1 MGKTEATQ
9 TEEML
14 KLSKEREREYL
25 LQDVG
30 ILGFLISIFLS
41 VLAMVMAPDGR
52 MIESCV
58 MFAVLCLAVVLATY
72 KFRYMAVAVAGLQVL
87 IFTVYRVYRAAAL
100 EETIGWTSYLW
111 IFIPLIAVGSMLLF
125 QHLNYQI
132 ESSNDILASQMQ
144 DMVLIHALTGLYN
157 QRALYIDLE
166 RQMAYSRRNEL
177 AITLLWVELRYAAEL
192 KTMLSRQRYYELQQK
207 MASYLEDCIR
217 VEDRIYA
224 IDDDGTYAIILTC
237 DKEGAAIVK
246 RRIRQGVSDPE
257 LWSGIVDKS
266 IRVELRMGLLQYDPE
281 TIENA
286 IEFKKKTESELQ
298 YDV

>member
-1 MGKTEATQ
+1 MGKIETTQ
-9 TEEML
+9 TEEVL
-14 KLSKEREREYL
+14 KLSRERERGYF

-52 MIESCV
+52 MVESCV
-58 MFAVLCLAVVLATY
+58 MFAVLGLAVILATY
-72 KFRYMAVAVAGLQVL
+72 KFRYLAVAVAGLQVL

-111 IFIPLIAVGSMLLF
+111 IFIPLTAVGSMLLF

-132 ESSNDILASQMQ
+132 ETSNDILASQMQ

-177 AITLLWVELRYAAEL
+177 AITLLWVELRYASEL

-246 RRIRQGVSDPE
+246 RRIRQGVSNPE
-257 LWSGIVDKS
+257 LWAGIVDKS